1 MTELKKITEI
11 KENENVK
18 IEGIAMEVFEAQ
30 DLVKKSGERI
40 GMQEILVVDDTGESI
55 ILKLWGKDINTIK
68 LNDKIRAECF
78 VGKFKDNLYLSKGK
92 YGKIEKIK

>member
-55 ILKLWGKDINTIK
+55 SLIPFSISSTIN
-68 LNDKIRAECF
+68 
-78 VGKFKDNLYLSKGK
+78 
-92 YGKIEKIK
+92 